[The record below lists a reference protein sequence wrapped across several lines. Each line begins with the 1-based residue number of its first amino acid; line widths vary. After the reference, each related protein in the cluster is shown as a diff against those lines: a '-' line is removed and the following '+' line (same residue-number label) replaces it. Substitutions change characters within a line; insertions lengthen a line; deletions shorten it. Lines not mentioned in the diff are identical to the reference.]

1 MVFKKKD
8 PFLEKLYQITENV
21 LEAAQ
26 YFNRFKINSVD
37 SLSEFAK
44 VMKEYE
50 VKGDDYNHELI
61 IALNKTF
68 ITAIE
73 REDMLNLAITL
84 DDILDGIEAC
94 ASRFYMY
101 QVTEP
106 DENMVKFGQLIE
118 TATIVVL
125 EAMDHLRNRKLL
137 NMRPSIIKINDLEKD
152 GDTLM
157 RKGIY
162 ELFQNS
168 TDAIEI
174 IKIKEVYE
182 ILERVLDSCEDVA
195 DTLETI
201 IMRNS

>member
-8 PFLEKLYQITENV
+8 PFLEQLYQIAQNV

-26 YFNRFKINSVD
+26 YFNRFKIHSED
-37 SLSEFAK
+37 SLSEFTK

-50 VKGDDYNHELI
+50 VRGDDYNHDLI

-73 REDMLNLAITL
+73 REDMLDLAITL

-101 QVTEP
+101 QVIEP
-106 DENMVKFGQLIE
+106 NDYMVKFGELIE

-137 NMRPSIIKINDLEKD
+137 DMRPSIIKINDLEKD
-152 GDTLM
+152 GDMLM
-157 RKGIY
+157 RNGIY
-162 ELFQNS
+162 ELFQQS